1 MKNEKIG
8 FFGGC
13 FNPPTNVH
21 IGIAKKLITKGL
33 VDKVVFIPVGDYYPK
48 NELIKAQHRY
58 NMLKLA
64 CQNEP
69 NIDVDDIAL
78 KEQRNLYATDTFE
91 LIQNKYTK
99 EDIYFI
105 MGSDNFEKMPNWKNY
120 DALISKYKF
129 IVIERLK
136 HEINQKH
143 DNVIYY
149 KTNLK
154 EDVSSSNIRK
164 MLKSNK
170 STEHW
175 LNPEVMRYIQKNK
188 LYSEQN
194 T

>member
-48 NELIKAQHRY
+48 KELIKAQHRY

-129 IVIERLK
+129 
-136 HEINQKH
+136 
-143 DNVIYY
+143 NVIYY
-149 KTNLK
+149 KKNLK

-175 LNPEVMRYIQKNK
+175 LNPEVMKYIQKNK